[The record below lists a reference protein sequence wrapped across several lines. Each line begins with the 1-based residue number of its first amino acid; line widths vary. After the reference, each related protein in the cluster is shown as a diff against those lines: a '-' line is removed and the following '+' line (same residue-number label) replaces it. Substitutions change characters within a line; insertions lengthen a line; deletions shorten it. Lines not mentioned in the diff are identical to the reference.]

1 MPRTRPR
8 FRRAI
13 IVFSLAA
20 LGVTAF
26 DPGPAFSQT
35 PPPPVTL
42 KVSEALEDKTGV
54 FEPDLVDL
62 NVTPEL
68 QAAIKN
74 ADNWARHKDSCYPPT
89 TFKVVVKSGGD
100 TLFLE
105 TLAKARADEL
115 AAKLPK
121 LGLAKDQFKT
131 EWEVGDSDSVQVSV
145 PKDDKDKPKLK
156 VTSTPPKG
164 TKVKAGDKIKV
175 TITASERYED
185 GHKSWPTGVQLIQLT
200 ADDGLVKSEPYG
212 RVPPPCDR
220 RTFEATYTVPKH
232 PPPIVRLLG
241 IAADGVGHQ
250 DSEELTFPTEDGVF
264 PYHVVVEGSVQTQ
277 FTQERFSRTKATL
290 NWRAYYPKVDV
301 RVTQDQQGV
310 TFKPVKGTG
319 QGTIEL
325 EFMGEIH
332 GGNYSKEC
340 AITFRVPHLAAYVLV
355 GGASGFQRRDDWDFY
370 TQLTEAGGRAFG
382 DAQTSAERAACTRLP
397 GAGFHFGE
405 AFHIGDFGFPTGSI
419 PPGPKDQFTTADG
432 LIWNKPNLGKLNVNI
447 KSSGGPPPLV
457 FPLNLLKEGKP
468 FTMSTGKRVEDRRG
482 SNWVEHNEGMITV
495 TFSRP

>member
-1 MPRTRPR
+1 MTRL
-8 FRRAI
+8 RRAI

-20 LGVTAF
+20 LALAGVDAVS
-26 DPGPAFSQT
+26 PAFSQT

-42 KVSEALEDKTGV
+42 KVENKTGV
-54 FEPDLVDL
+54 FELDLADL

-68 QAAIKN
+68 KNAIKN
-74 ADNWARHKDSCYPPT
+74 ASWSKCYPPRA
-89 TFKVVVKSGGD
+89 TFKVVVKRGGD
-100 TLFLE
+100 TLFLK
-105 TLAKARADEL
+105 TLAGARAEAL
-115 AAKLPK
+115 VAALPS
-121 LGLAKDQFKT
+121 LGLAAGEFKT
-131 EWEVGDSDSVQVSV
+131 EIAPGDSDYVQVSYGG
-145 PKDDKDKPKLK
+145 PFKPDPDTDAPKLK

-164 TKVKAGDKIKV
+164 TKIKAGDKIKV
-175 TITASERYED
+175 TITASELYED

-200 ADDGLVKSEPYG
+200 ADDGLVNSQDYG

-220 RTFEATYTVPKH
+220 RTWEATYTVPKH

-277 FTQERFSRTKATL
+277 FAKDTKPETRTKARL
-290 NWRAYYPKVDV
+290 NWHADYPNVYV
-301 RVTQDQQGV
+301 RVTQYQQTV
-310 TFKPVKGTG
+310 AFKPVKGTG
-319 QGTIEL
+319 QGTIVV

-332 GGNYSKEC
+332 GGYYSKEC
-340 AITFRVPHLAAYVLV
+340 AITMRLPHLAADVYVD
-355 GGASGFQRRDDWDFY
+355 GASGFQRRDRWDFY
-370 TQLTEAGGRAFG
+370 FSSSLTEAGGQALSA
-382 DAQTSAERAACTRLP
+382 AQTSAERAACTRLP
-397 GAGFHFGE
+397 GAGFDFGK
-405 AFHIGDFGFPTGSI
+405 AFHIGSFGFPTNYD

-432 LIWNKPNLGKLNVNI
+432 LIWNKPNLGNLDLRI
-447 KSSGGPPPLV
+447 GSSGEPPPLG

-482 SNWVEHNEGMITV
+482 DYGVEHNEGMITV